1 MKNEFK
7 LNERQLTEIAHD
19 LKKKIEKGL
28 RVDGEEILCLPTYIH
43 PATGKIEG
51 QATALDFG
59 GTNFRAAVVTF
70 AESGIEINPE
80 DPEEKDLSAI
90 RSENFT
96 ESDLLTSLSGFV
108 NEIPLPEKSPVG
120 YCFSYPAKCLPD
132 GDAELINWTK
142 EVEIPELIGKPVG
155 KPLLDLLNQTGKAEF
170 TGIKVINDTVASL
183 FAGMV
188 KSGYDAYI
196 GLIVGTG
203 TNMAAFID
211 ADKIPKLE
219 KAMNW
224 QGLIPVNL
232 ESGNFNPPHLTKY
245 DDSLDE
251 HTDNKGAHRF
261 EKAVSGLYIGQ
272 LMRELFPEDGF
283 TEKFDGKALSDIL
296 NNPEKHKKSHVKAG
310 KRIYKRSARLV
321 AASLGGL
328 IDLLISHD
336 PSIKKVRIL
345 AEGSLFWSKVKSC
358 RNYNKMVK
366 RTLDDLM
373 IETGHKKVKIKIAR
387 IENANLVGA
396 GIVAL
401 S

>member
-7 LNERQLTEIAHD
+7 LNEHQLKEIAHD
-19 LKKKIEKGL
+19 LKKKIEQGL
-28 RVDGEEILCLPTYIH
+28 SVDGEEILCLPTYIH
-43 PATGKIEG
+43 PAAGKIEG

-70 AESGIEINPE
+70 AEGGIEINPE
-80 DPEEKDLSAI
+80 NADEKDLSAI
-90 RSENFT
+90 RSQGFT
-96 ESDLLTSLSGFV
+96 ENDLLSRLSEFV
-108 NEIPLPEKSPVG
+108 NEIPLPEKSPIG
-120 YCFSYPAKCLPD
+120 YCFSYPGKCLPN
-132 GDAELINWTK
+132 GDAELISWTK
-142 EVEIPELIGKPVG
+142 GVEIPEMVGKPVG
-155 KPLLDLLNQTGKAEF
+155 KPLLDLLNQSGNAAF

-211 ADKIPKLE
+211 AEKIPKLD
-219 KAMNW
+219 KALNW

-245 DDSLDE
+245 DDCLDE
-251 HTDNKGAHRF
+251 RSDNKGVHRF

-283 TEKFDGKALSDIL
+283 NESFDAKAMSEIL
-296 NNPEKHKKSHVKAG
+296 NFPEKNKKSHVKAAR
-310 KRIYKRSARLV
+310 RIYKRSAKLV
-321 AASLGGL
+321 AASLAGL
-328 IDLLISHD
+328 IDLLVSYD
-336 PSIKKVRIL
+336 KSIKKVKIT
-345 AEGSLFWSKVKSC
+345 AEGSLFWSKAKST
-358 RNYNKMVK
+358 RNYNKLVK
-366 RTLDDLM
+366 RTLNDMMVDV
-373 IETGHKKVKIKIAR
+373 GHKKVKIKIAR
-387 IENANLVGA
+387 IENSNLVGA
-396 GIVAL
+396 GIAAL